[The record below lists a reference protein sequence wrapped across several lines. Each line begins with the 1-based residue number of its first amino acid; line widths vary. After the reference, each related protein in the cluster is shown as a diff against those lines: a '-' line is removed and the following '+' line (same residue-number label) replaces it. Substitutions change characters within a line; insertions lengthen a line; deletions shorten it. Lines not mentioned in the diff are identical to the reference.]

1 MRFVHTQRILASAA
15 TLAALATLAACA
27 TGTATTASGTTPT
40 TDVNAPAGPATNTGR
55 AVPGS
60 TDTTK
65 APPSGAANS
74 VTVTGTGNANTGAGV
89 TPGTGNATDASA
101 SGTMLSNL
109 GGDAHIVSAVDIIN
123 TGEIAEGMLARQHA
137 TLPQIRD
144 FANRMVQE
152 HTDMQTQDRALAKDP
167 ALVAGDTAEVARNMM
182 HQSQVD
188 LVALQKQPAGAAFD
202 ALYLDDQIKDHQAA
216 LDLLNAAK
224 TQARNGKVKDLV
236 TAAIPK
242 VQAHLDAAKAI
253 RATMTVR

>member
-1 MRFVHTQRILASAA
+1 MRFVHTRRAA
-15 TLAALATLAACA
+15 AAAAALAALAGLGACA

-40 TDVNAPAGPATNTGR
+40 TDVNAPAGPTRNTGR
-55 AVPGS
+55 AVPAAA
-60 TDTTK
+60 DTAK

-74 VTVTGTGNANTGAGV
+74 AAVTGSGNANLGSGV
-89 TPGTGNATDASA
+89 TPGAGAPTDASA
-101 SGTMLSNL
+101 AGATLANL
-109 GGDAHIVSAVDIIN
+109 GSDAHIVSAVDIIN
-123 TGEIAEGMLARQHA
+123 TGEIAEGMLARQRA
-137 TLPQIRD
+137 TLPQIRA

-188 LVALQKQPAGAAFD
+188 LASLQKQPAGAAFD

-216 LDLLNAAK
+216 LDLLDAAK
-224 TQARNGKVKDLV
+224 TQARNGEVKNLV
-236 TAAIPK
+236 TDAIPK